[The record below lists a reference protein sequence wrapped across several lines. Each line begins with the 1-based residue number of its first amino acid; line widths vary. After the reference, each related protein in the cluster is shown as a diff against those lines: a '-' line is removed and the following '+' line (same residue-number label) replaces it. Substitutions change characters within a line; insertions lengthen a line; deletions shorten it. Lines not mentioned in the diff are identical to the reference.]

1 MGSVAITMSP
11 GSLQHFT
18 IFVVQLLEGNKA
30 MYKPCAEFKGRF
42 QVSLFACDAQPDNL
56 FPAFAHYLLYSNGN

>member
-1 MGSVAITMSP
+1 MQVHLSGSPRVGSVAITMSP
-11 GSLQHFT
+11 GSYQHFT

-42 QVSLFACDAQPDNL
+42 QVRVFR
-56 FPAFAHYLLYSNGN
+56 LYWNMEQ

>member
-1 MGSVAITMSP
+1 MQVHLSGSPRVGSVAITMSP
-11 GSLQHFT
+11 GSYQHFT

-42 QVSLFACDAQPDNL
+42 QVSRYMITGMV
-56 FPAFAHYLLYSNGN
+56 AFF